1 MSKQSHIIASRHTS
15 GHQASIRTYT
25 LGFILSVTLTLIA
38 FTLVYTSINNE
49 HGGLSSGY
57 LIASIFGLAIA
68 QLIVQLQFFIHLGHE
83 SKPRWSKLAFLF
95 MLLVVFI
102 VGGGSL
108 WIMDNL
114 HYNMMNPIE
123 TDTYMKDSEGV
134 L

>member
-1 MSKQSHIIASRHTS
+1 MSKQRAN
-15 GHQASIRTYT
+15 GHQASILTYT
-25 LGFILSVTLTLIA
+25 VGFILSVVLTLIA
-38 FTLVYTSINNE
+38 FVLVYTSVNNE

-57 LIASIFGLAIA
+57 LIASISVLAIA

-83 SKPRWSKLAFLF
+83 SNTRWSKLAFLF

-114 HYNMMNPIE
+114 HYNMMNPVE
-123 TDTYMKDSEGV
+123 TDSYMKDSEGV